1 MKYSYLIIDLGAI
14 LVPFIYSFH
23 PKIKFYKSWKAFW
36 LAAII
41 TAIPF
46 ILWDMVYTKLG
57 VWGFNPIHITGIHFF
72 NLPIE
77 ELLFFICI
85 PYACIF
91 TWTWLQ
97 NLITKERV
105 KGIEPFITILLV
117 SFLLMGAVFFY
128 PRLYTSLTFSALA
141 LAILFLKY
149 ILKVDWLSQFY
160 FTYLILLIPFT
171 IVNGLLT
178 GTGFESP
185 IVWYD
190 NSQNMSIRLLTIPVE
205 DIFYG
210 MLLIMINVFL
220 YEFFKRKFETKD
232 Y

>member
-14 LVPFIYSFH
+14 LVPFIFSFH
-23 PKIKFYKSWKAFW
+23 PNIKFNKTWKAFW

-46 ILWDMVYTKLG
+46 ILWDMVFTKLG
-57 VWGFNPIHITGIHFF
+57 VWGFNSIYITGIHFF

-91 TWTWLQ
+91 TWIWLQ
-97 NLITKERV
+97 NLITRERF
-105 KGIEPFITILLV
+105 KGIEPFITVLLV

-141 LAILFLKY
+141 LVILFFKY
-149 ILKVDWLSQFY
+149 ILKVDWLGQFY

-178 GTGFESP
+178 GTGLESP

-190 NSQNMSIRLLTIPVE
+190 NTQNMSIRLFTIPVE

-210 MLLIMINVFL
+210 MLLIMLNVFL
-220 YEFFKRKFETKD
+220 YEFFKNKIKIED
-232 Y
+232 H